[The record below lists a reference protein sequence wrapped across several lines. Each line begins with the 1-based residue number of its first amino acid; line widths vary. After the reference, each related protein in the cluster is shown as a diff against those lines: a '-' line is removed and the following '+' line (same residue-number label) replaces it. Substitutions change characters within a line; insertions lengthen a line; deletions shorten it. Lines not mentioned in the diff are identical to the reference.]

1 MGQVGSRVF
10 NTLTRDIRNF
20 NIENRAHKII
30 SKEKPNPAPHYP
42 ADAKELDRVARGI
55 HFYPQYK
62 TWFICQHYI
71 SCM

>member
-1 MGQVGSRVF
+1 MGQVGSRVL

-55 HFYPQYK
+55 IHLNPHYN
-62 TWFICQHYI
+62 TCFICGY
-71 SCM
+71 ML